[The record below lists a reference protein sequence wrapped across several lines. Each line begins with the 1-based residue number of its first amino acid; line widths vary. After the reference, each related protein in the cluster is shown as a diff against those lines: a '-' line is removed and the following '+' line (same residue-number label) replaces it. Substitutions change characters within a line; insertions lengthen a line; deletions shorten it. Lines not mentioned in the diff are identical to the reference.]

1 VSDET
6 PSLGEIMRR
15 LGDVRADIRED
26 IAELRT
32 RQEREWV
39 AVHTRMDQLVTRDRY
54 EAERASMLEK
64 LGKLET
70 ATEKRQERSGLDW
83 RQFVFSGLIPAAIFA
98 AGLLIQLINAR
109 GGA

>member
-1 VSDET
+1 MTDDA

-39 AVHTRMDQLVTRDRY
+39 SVNSRLEQLVTRDRY
-54 EAERASMLEK
+54 EAERAAMLDRVT
-64 LGKLET
+64 KLE
-70 ATEKRQERSGLDW
+70 AGAEKRTERSGLDW
-83 RQFVFSGLIPAAIFA
+83 RQFVFSGLIPAAIFL
-98 AGLLIQLINAR
+98 AGVLIQVLNAR
-109 GGA
+109 GGT

>member
-1 VSDET
+1 MTDDA

-39 AVHTRMDQLVTRDRY
+39 SVNARLEQLVTRDRY
-54 EAERASMLEK
+54 EAERAAL
-64 LGKLET
+64 LDRVTKLET
-70 ATEKRQERSGLDW
+70 TTEKKQERSGLDW

-98 AGLLIQLINAR
+98 ATVLIQVINAR
-109 GGA
+109 GGT